1 MPIKT
6 RVRNS
11 SGEKKSKKTLPPE
24 IEKLRNTKKWKDYY
38 NTLKP
43 RNPDGSHKPFK
54 REGSSAQG
62 FTKEEFER
70 HIDKLVLSK
79 VNHRD
84 PMKSFDDFL
93 INFKSS
99 NKK

>member
-11 SGEKKSKKTLPPE
+11 SGEKKSKKDLPPE

-84 PMKSFDDFL
+84 PMQSFADFL
-93 INFKSS
+93 INSRSS
-99 NKK
+99 NNK

>member
-1 MPIKT
+1 M
-6 RVRNS
+6 
-11 SGEKKSKKTLPPE
+11 SKW
-24 IEKLRNTKKWKDYY
+24 RNTKKWKDYY

-62 FTKEEFER
+62 FPKEEFER
-70 HIDKLVLSK
+70 PIDKLVLSK

-93 INFKSS
+93 INFRSS

>member
-11 SGEKKSKKTLPPE
+11 NGEKKSKKTLPPE
-24 IEKLRNTKKWKDYY
+24 IEKLRNTKKW
-38 NTLKP
+38 TLKP

-93 INFKSS
+93 INFRSS